1 MIWRPASGSNLLKG
15 LHSLLYFYLPA
26 LFSLGYKVRKLA
38 WEGRVGGSVRG
49 DLAREVLEQCLA
61 LHIQLLGDWDCK
73 AEYTRTLSVAL
84 LCWQPTYSALPGCCF
99 VEESCE
105 AMLSRMVGR
114 CRANYQLSQ
123 YEDVLRLFV
132 SMTPATGHAPGTR
145 GALRQPLVFLFTR
158 RVQRLLAQP
167 SQQPFAQVVSSREA
181 VWQPS
186 VPHGFSF
193 PNPLH
198 VPAAVVRIEAVMQKA
213 LTSVTGRGPVTQELR
228 SFADANIPK
237 VQQQRETSSRQFA
250 FTRVRQWGLPRTRP
264 NTEATSSTSARSTEA
279 PVQST
284 LPIPTAQS
292 SEDTAIHPPAQP
304 TAVHITSTPPPQP
317 AIQSLATPFTV
328 SSEGGSIYEPPPTED
343 AASAGYESFGDTDSL
358 GSAGDLVGGREADWS
373 TLEEEGLFDYLADVL
388 P

>member
-1 MIWRPASGSNLLKG
+1 
-15 LHSLLYFYLPA
+15 
-26 LFSLGYKVRKLA
+26 
-38 WEGRVGGSVRG
+38 
-49 DLAREVLEQCLA
+49 
-61 LHIQLLGDWDCK
+61 
-73 AEYTRTLSVAL
+73 
-84 LCWQPTYSALPGCCF
+84 
-99 VEESCE
+99 
-105 AMLSRMVGR
+105 
-114 CRANYQLSQ
+114 
-123 YEDVLRLFV
+123 
-132 SMTPATGHAPGTR
+132 
-145 GALRQPLVFLFTR
+145 
-158 RVQRLLAQP
+158 
-167 SQQPFAQVVSSREA
+167 
-181 VWQPS
+181 
-186 VPHGFSF
+186 
-193 PNPLH
+193 
-198 VPAAVVRIEAVMQKA
+198 MQKA
-213 LTSVTGRGPVTQELR
+213 LSSVTGWGPITQELR

-317 AIQSLATPFTV
+317 AIQSLGSPV